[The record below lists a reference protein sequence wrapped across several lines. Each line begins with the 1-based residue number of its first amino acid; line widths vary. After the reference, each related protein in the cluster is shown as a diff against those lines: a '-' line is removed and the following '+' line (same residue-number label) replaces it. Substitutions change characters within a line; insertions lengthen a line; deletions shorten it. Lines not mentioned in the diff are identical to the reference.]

1 MGLYVRAKCQVSSL
15 IWTSFRQGVILP
27 STPTPTSK
35 QTPKNP
41 AQIRVKN
48 LTLKSVFLSI
58 NKKNIAD
65 TTNLKSGTIK
75 ISRE

>member
-1 MGLYVRAKCQVSSL
+1 MGLYMRAKCQVSSL
-15 IWTSFRQGVILP
+15 IRTSFRQGVILP

-41 AQIRVKN
+41 GQIRVKN

>member
-1 MGLYVRAKCQVSSL
+1 MGLYLRAKCQVSSL
-15 IWTSFRQGVILP
+15 ILTSFREGVILP

-35 QTPKNP
+35 RTPKNP
-41 AQIRVKN
+41 TQIRVKN

>member
-1 MGLYVRAKCQVSSL
+1 MGLYMPAKCQVSSL
-15 IWTSFRQGVILP
+15 IRTSFRQGVILP

-58 NKKNIAD
+58 NKKTLQI
-65 TTNLKSGTIK
+65 LQI
-75 ISRE
+75 